1 MALNLFL
8 AILLAEFAEE
18 GDPKDDPKAG
28 ENEEAEELLEV

>member
-8 AILLAEFAEE
+8 AILLTEFAEE
-18 GDPKDDPKAG
+18 GDDPKEEE